1 VSTFPRKSN
10 NIPSEVRS
18 KNFDAADVILVP
30 IYSMKI
36 VAAGM
41 SKTDEKE
48 NRFLNVQSDHLIH
61 QIDDIGL
68 MRLRD
73 VLLNK
78 DNDNVLDSLHL
89 EFTSSDDLDSCGI
102 RPDRKVSFLG
112 GIVKVDVDIST
123 TRSDIMIGIGAHI
136 DTKSE
141 EGDLGYK
148 SDFSDRVVSEVNNR
162 KLNRQVASAPSFN

>member
-1 VSTFPRKSN
+1 MSLFPRESD

-18 KNFDAADVILVP
+18 EAFDSSDIIIVP
-30 IYSMKI
+30 ISSMKI
-36 VAAGM
+36 TAAGI
-41 SKTDEKE
+41 SKSDEKG

-73 VLLNK
+73 ILSREG
-78 DNDNVLDSLHL
+78 DNVLDALYL
-89 EFTSSDDLDSCGI
+89 EFTSADDLDSCGI

-112 GIVKVDVDIST
+112 GMVKADVDIST

-136 DTKSE
+136 DTKFE
-141 EGDLGYK
+141 EGNIDYK
-148 SDFSDRVVSEVNNR
+148 SDFSGRVISEIDNR
-162 KLNRQVASAPSFN
+162 KANRQVASAPSFS